1 MKIPKILD
9 KILTVIC
16 YILTVAP
23 YLILGAYSA
32 DSADALVP
40 SDDTG
45 LELMLMGG
53 FILLGLLFLYLH
65 IIIHEGGHL
74 VMGLAT
80 GWKYLSFR
88 VANLVLVK
96 QDGKLK
102 WKKTTVMGTGGQC
115 LMIPPEC
122 EPEKC
127 PFFLYLL
134 GGGLANIVTAGIA
147 FGIGLLTGGTAQVIL
162 NLFAIIG
169 FGTGLANLFPAK
181 VGGTNN
187 DGYQIFIELP
197 GNPQSKKYLCCL
209 LTANAILTENDST
222 KALPEKIRDTIL
234 NSDYSDL
241 SNTGIANLYCFKAAI
256 LQEEG
261 RYEECREVYQ
271 RIADSEGA
279 LQLFKNE
286 AKCELIYHEIMGDC
300 SAEKIDSL
308 YDKKQAEY
316 IKATSLYPS
325 RRRLMYAYHLI
336 YKNDKAKADE
346 EYQALLKAAKTHPS
360 RAEGAIE
367 LKEAERVTA
376 LAAQKGNEHE
386 MQ

>member
-1 MKIPKILD
+1 MKIPRIVD
-9 KILTVIC
+9 RILTVIC

-23 YLILGAYSA
+23 YLVLGAYAA
-32 DSADALVP
+32 DSADKLIA
-40 SDDTG
+40 DDNTG

-53 FILLGLLFLYLH
+53 LVLLGVLFLYLH

-74 VMGLAT
+74 VMGLAA

-96 QDGKLK
+96 QEGKLK
-102 WKKTTVMGTGGQC
+102 WKKTTVVGTGGQC

-147 FGIGLLTGGTAQVIL
+147 FGIGLLTGGAAQVIL
-162 NLFAIIG
+162 NIYAILG
-169 FGTGLANLFPAK
+169 FGLGLANLFPAK

-197 GNPQSKKYLCCL
+197 GNHQSKKYLCCL
-209 LTANAILTENDST
+209 LTANAVLTENEST
-222 KALPEKIRDTIL
+222 KALPGKIRDTIL

-241 SNTGIANLYCFKAAI
+241 SNTGAANLYCFKATI

-261 RYEECREVYQ
+261 RYDECREVYQ
-271 RIADSEGA
+271 NIADSPDV
-279 LQLFKNE
+279 LQLFRNE
-286 AKCELIYHEIMGDC
+286 AKCELIYYEIMGEC
-300 SAEKIDSL
+300 NAEKIDTL

-346 EYQALLKAAKTHPS
+346 EYQALIKTAKTHPVKT
-360 RAEGAIE
+360 EGAIE

-376 LAAQKGNEHE
+376 LAAQKGNKHE